1 MNNKTPII
9 GKNLKIKESKIKN
22 YLKIPTNPKILL
34 KKILNKLSLKDKDAG
49 SFDYRELL
57 KKYGKNAVIDSRH
70 QKKDFEYVTKKQKE
84 ILFPILNKLVKKKI
98 HSVLDFGCGVGRFTK
113 DLGNLFNCNV
123 LGVDTSRDLI
133 DLCQIDEKVKF
144 LCVDKN
150 CSQVEDK
157 FDLVFIAQ
165 VINGISDNE
174 VIELSKILTEKIN
187 DGGFLF
193 LIETTSKKNIEAKW
207 RARTKEKIISFFP
220 KIKLKYVSQYIDID
234 REVSIFFGHKIN

>member
-1 MNNKTPII
+1 MNNKIPII
-9 GKNLKIKESKIKN
+9 GKNLKIKENKIKN
-22 YLKIPTNPKILL
+22 YLKILTNPKILL

-70 QKKDFEYVTKKQKE
+70 QKQDFEYVTKKQKE

-113 DLGNLFNCNV
+113 DLGNFFNCNI

-133 DLCQIDEKVKF
+133 DLCQVDEKVKF
-144 LCVDKN
+144 LCVDKY
-150 CSQVEDK
+150 CSQVKDK

-174 VIELSKILTEKIN
+174 VIELSKILTGKIN
-187 DGGFLF
+187 DRGFCF
-193 LIETTSKKNIEAKW
+193 
-207 RARTKEKIISFFP
+207 
-220 KIKLKYVSQYIDID
+220 
-234 REVSIFFGHKIN
+234 

>member
-1 MNNKTPII
+1 MSNKIPII

-22 YLKIPTNPKILL
+22 YLKIFTNPKILL
-34 KKILNKLSLKDKDAG
+34 KKILNKLSLKDKNAG

-70 QKKDFEYVTKKQKE
+70 QKQDFEYVTKKQKE

-113 DLGNLFNCNV
+113 DLGNFFNCNI

-133 DLCQIDEKVKF
+133 DLCQVDEKVKF
-144 LCVDKN
+144 LCVDKY
-150 CSQVEDK
+150 CSQVKDK

-174 VIELSKILTEKIN
+174 VIELSKILTGKIN
-187 DGGFLF
+187 DRGFCF
-193 LIETTSKKNIEAKW
+193 
-207 RARTKEKIISFFP
+207 
-220 KIKLKYVSQYIDID
+220 
-234 REVSIFFGHKIN
+234 